1 MPKEHTFLLKYT
13 TEYTTRNTQ
22 HSLLLEHV
30 LLPLPHVNWLAL
42 TCLSPPLPQ
51 RAAEG
56 KDSMPV
62 TFYSGYTAWCRLC
75 VCLKI
80 GTEGRSKP

>member
-1 MPKEHTFLLKYT
+1 MPKEHTFLLKYK

-22 HSLLLEHV
+22 PSLLLEHV
-30 LLPLPHVNWLAL
+30 LLPLSHVNWLAL

-56 KDSMPV
+56 KESMLV
-62 TFYSGYTAWCRLC
+62 TFSSGYNSMVLAM
-75 VCLKI
+75 CLS
-80 GTEGRSKP
+80 RDWD